1 MVIKL
6 LIKTQH
12 FITCWTLEAI
22 GWGWKMCDIFGWHLG
37 GVYCSGCVFIS
48 WLSGEGVL
56 HRCSV
61 KSKDTEAFCIPMWGW
76 QAVCEV
82 GIE

>member
-1 MVIKL
+1 MVISL
-6 LIKTQH
+6 LIKTQC
-12 FITCWTLEAI
+12 FITCWTL
-22 GWGWKMCDIFGWHLG
+22 KQLG
-37 GVYCSGCVFIS
+37 GDGKSVIVLAGTWEVCTAVAVFS
-48 WLSGEGVL
+48 WLPGEGVL

-76 QAVCEV
+76 QAVCEA